1 MADNLNCQW
10 QYQEAGSQKRTAAFQ
25 AAVLLKCA
33 GHGTILAGESPV
45 MGNLPLM

>member
-1 MADNLNCQW
+1 MMD
-10 QYQEAGSQKRTAAFQ
+10 QEAQP
-25 AAVLLKCA
+25 VIKCA

>member
-1 MADNLNCQW
+1 MKKIPVDFST
-10 QYQEAGSQKRTAAFQ
+10 GIFH
-25 AAVLLKCA
+25 KCA